1 MNLINE
7 LPLSLGIHATHLG
20 YYFLT
25 SALELLVED
34 ERRLLHIT
42 KEVYP
47 VVAGKYHTTVACVD
61 KNMRTLIDHIWSGD
75 RKILLQNICLYP
87 LTVRPTVSEF
97 LDILYW
103 ELKDRL
109 EEAA

>member
-1 MNLINE
+1 MKAVNE

-20 YYFLT
+20 YYYLT
-25 SALELLVED
+25 SALELLIED

-47 VVAGKYHTTVACVD
+47 AVARKHHTTVACVD
-61 KNMRTLIDHIWSGD
+61 KNMRTLIDHIWSSD
-75 RKILLQNICLYP
+75 SKILLQKICLYP